1 MTGIAQTQ
9 RNASDDGM
17 DFIQWWLRLEL
28 SMGAEC
34 GSADGHLALK
44 INGCCGFNPRASV
57 DLLRDS
63 PETIIRSGIANGD
76 DCRYNY
82 FFRSGYRE
90 QGIFVNMNFGAS
102 A

>member
-9 RNASDDGM
+9 RTASDDGM
-17 DFIQWWLRLEL
+17 DFIQSWLRLEL

-34 GSADGHLALK
+34 CSADVHLK

-63 PETIIRSGIANGD
+63 PETVVRCGIANSYD
-76 DCRYNY
+76 SRYNY
-82 FFRSGYRE
+82 LFRSGYRE
-90 QGIFVNMNFGAS
+90 QGIFVNMDFGVS